1 MLYISHYVDEELQD
15 VQFILACL
23 NDDILSWKQM
33 PDKVYQ
39 ICYPQKKKED
49 INVLDHFIA
58 GIFQESVQVNS
69 AAFAAQRDS
78 SLIFW

>member
-39 ICYPQKKKED
+39 ICYPQKKKK
-49 INVLDHFIA
+49 ILTF
-58 GIFQESVQVNS
+58 
-69 AAFAAQRDS
+69 
-78 SLIFW
+78 